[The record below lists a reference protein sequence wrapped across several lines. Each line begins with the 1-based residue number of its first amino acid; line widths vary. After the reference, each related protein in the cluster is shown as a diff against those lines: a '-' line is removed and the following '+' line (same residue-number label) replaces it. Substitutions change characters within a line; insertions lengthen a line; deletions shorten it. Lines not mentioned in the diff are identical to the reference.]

1 MHNENCPLLIFG
13 QLGCL
18 KYWID
23 KHRAFDL
30 VCNNRAIL
38 VKNEMA
44 LGKKGTVAFVGQQEI
59 KGDNSRC

>member
-1 MHNENCPLLIFG
+1 MKIVPCSFLASSGVLSTGLIST
-13 QLGCL
+13 
-18 KYWID
+18 
-23 KHRAFDL
+23 RAFDL